1 MLNEKKLR
9 EIKKEKTLKI
19 PKISSFNSLIV
30 LKGNARD
37 YANKSAA
44 PFFSSSYFLFSYHLE
59 LMLLAI
65 IKS

>member
-9 EIKKEKTLKI
+9 EIKRGKTLKI

-44 PFFSSSYFLFSYHLE
+44 PFFPLRAFFSH
-59 LMLLAI
+59 I
-65 IKS
+65 I